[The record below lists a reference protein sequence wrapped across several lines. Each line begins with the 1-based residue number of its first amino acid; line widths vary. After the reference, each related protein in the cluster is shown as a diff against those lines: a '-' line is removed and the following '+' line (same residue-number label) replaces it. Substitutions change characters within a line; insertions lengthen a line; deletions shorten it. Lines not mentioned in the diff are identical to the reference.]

1 MKPFIRNKKD
11 SHGGCKVSHSTA
23 QISQSSSSAHP
34 IKERGRRWK
43 LFRSNLDTYVLLLPG
58 LAFLLLFK
66 YTPMYGI
73 VIAFQDFN
81 IFDGISGS
89 RWVGL
94 EQFQKL
100 VHSDEFMQVFR
111 NTLLISFYK
120 IFLLFPIPILLAL
133 ILNEVGKM
141 WFKRSVQTIVYLPH
155 FLSWV
160 IISGLFVNILSPSTG
175 IVNAIIESFGG
186 EPISFLIDNNYFRSV
201 VVFTAGWKEAGWN
214 AIIFIAA
221 IASIDQDQY
230 EAASMDGASRI
241 QKMIHITLPGIAP
254 TIVLVFILR
263 IGNLL
268 DAGTEQILTLYNPV
282 VYETGDVIG
291 TYVYRIGLG
300 KMDYSFST
308 AVGLF
313 NSVVGFLLII
323 SGNFLSKKLVKR
335 SIW

>member
-1 MKPFIRNKKD
+1 MSWPTTARKSIR
-11 SHGGCKVSHSTA
+11 
-23 QISQSSSSAHP
+23 SSAQP
-34 IKERGRRWK
+34 KTRIASRWR
-43 LFRSNLDTYVLLLPG
+43 LFRTNLDMYLLLVPG

-81 IFDGISGS
+81 IFDGIAGS
-89 RWVGL
+89 KWVGL

-100 VHSDEFMQVFR
+100 MHSDEFMQVFR
-111 NTLLISFYK
+111 NTLLISLYK
-120 IFLLFPIPILLAL
+120 IVLLFPIPIILAL
-133 ILNEVGKM
+133 FLNEVGRM
-141 WFKRSVQTIVYLPH
+141 WFKRTVQTIVYLPH

-160 IISGLFVNILSPSTG
+160 IISGLFINILSPSGG
-175 IVNAIIESFGG
+175 IVNEVIKWFGG
-186 EPISFLIDNNYFRSV
+186 QPISFFIDNDFFRST

-221 IASIDQDQY
+221 IAGIDQDQY
-230 EAASMDGASRI
+230 EAADIDGAGRI
-241 QKMIHITLPGIAP
+241 QKMLHITLPGILP
-254 TIVLVFILR
+254 TIILMFILR
-263 IGNLL
+263 IGHLL
-268 DAGTEQILTLYNPV
+268 DAGTEQILTMYNPV

-291 TYVYRIGLG
+291 TYVYRVGLG

-323 SGNFLSKKLVKR
+323 FGNYLSKRFVKR